1 MKKLILILITISF
14 THFSFSQKKELK
26 TVEKLIKSNNYTE
39 AINILGSLND
49 LIDSADDKTKA
60 KFYYLSGLANYQNGE
75 SSFENKLSS
84 IENFNNA
91 KEIEEEGSKIYST
104 KPFLLR
110 VLLSRYKVSSNLK
123 PPETF
128 PVLKVSLS

>member
-1 MKKLILILITISF
+1 MKKLILILIAISI
-14 THFSFSQKKELK
+14 TQYSFSQKKELK
-26 TVEKLIKSNNYTE
+26 TAEKLIKSNNYPE
-39 AINILGSLND
+39 AINILESLND

-104 KPFLLR
+104 KIIP
-110 VLLSRYKVSSNLK
+110 
-123 PPETF
+123 
-128 PVLKVSLS
+128 